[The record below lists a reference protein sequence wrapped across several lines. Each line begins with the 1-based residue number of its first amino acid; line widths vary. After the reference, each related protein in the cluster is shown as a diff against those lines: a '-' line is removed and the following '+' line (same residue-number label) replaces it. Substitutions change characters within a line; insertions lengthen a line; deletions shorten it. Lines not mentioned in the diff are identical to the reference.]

1 MFAGP
6 STRSHRPREL
16 RRRVL
21 LPARMR
27 TSAGWSDACILNV
40 SSRGLLIRANQTI
53 AEGSNI
59 ELRHREHVIVA
70 QVVWR
75 CGQRAGLQAED
86 WVPVDEIMILSHT
99 PLLQLTAGGPGQV
112 ERRKQPRTH
121 DDSRLLGRMIEFASV
136 AIIAI
141 TLSGGLYTL
150 VAEALGE
157 PMARIRLALDGGG
170 SPGPR

>member
-1 MFAGP
+1 MFARP
-6 STRSHRPREL
+6 SARSHRPREL

-27 TSAGWSDACILNV
+27 TSTGWSDACILNV
-40 SSRGLLIRANQTI
+40 SSRGLLIRANQTV
-53 AEGSNI
+53 AEGSDI

-75 CGQRAGLQAED
+75 SGPRAGLYAND
-86 WVPVDEIMILSHT
+86 WVPVDEILILNHSSA
-99 PLLQLTAGGPGQV
+99 LQLTAGGCGQV

-121 DDSRLLGRMIEFASV
+121 DDSRLLGRALEFASV

-141 TLSGGLYTL
+141 LLSGGLFSL
-150 VAEALGE
+150 VIRALDE

-170 SPGPR
+170 SPGSP